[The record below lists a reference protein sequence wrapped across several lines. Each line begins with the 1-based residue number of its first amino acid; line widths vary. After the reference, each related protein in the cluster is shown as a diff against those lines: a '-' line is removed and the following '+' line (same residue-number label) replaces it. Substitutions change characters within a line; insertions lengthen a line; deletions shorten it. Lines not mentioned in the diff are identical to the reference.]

1 MEVINWITAHWQDIL
16 ATLGGLVAVASIVVK
31 FTATDKDDAVLAKV
45 VKVLDYF
52 SVVNPK
58 GTAVVKADDL
68 LKPEDKKA

>member
-16 ATLGGLVAVASIVVK
+16 ATLGGLVAVASIAVK
-31 FTATDKDDAVLAKV
+31 LTPTDKDDAVLAKV

-58 GTAVVKADDL
+58 GSVVVKADDL
-68 LKPEDKKA
+68 LTPEAPKA